1 MNILWLVNIS
11 LPEASRLFQEE
22 VLPFGGWLVYAS
34 ESLSKRPDV
43 KLSVAFPRN
52 RTDGVQEVR
61 GENIQYYAF
70 APIQSPDQVEN
81 LKKVIER
88 SKPDIVHIFGTEF
101 AHTLAMVNVCEAAG
115 IQVVIS
121 IQGLVSVIAK
131 HYTLGL
137 PHHVQYRFTVRDILK
152 LDNIKQRQ
160 KRFIE
165 RGKWEVEAI
174 QKAEHIIG
182 RTTWDRACTS
192 FINPAATYHYCNE
205 TLRNEFYQ
213 HEWDIDH
220 CERYSIFLSQ
230 GSYPIKGLHF
240 AIEAMPLVLK
250 RFPNAK
256 LYVGGHDITKSDT
269 WMAKLKISSY
279 GKYIKKLIGKYNLQ
293 RRVIFT
299 GMLNEEQMCARFLTS
314 HVFACPSSIENSP
327 NSLGEAMLLGVP
339 SIASNVGGVTDLLSH
354 QEEGFVY
361 PSDAP
366 YMLAHYIC
374 EIFAD
379 DQLALQLSKYA
390 KRKAAALH
398 NREMND
404 ERLLEIYFQ
413 IASVKGDDLDEPV
426 SQYSVHYV

>member
-1 MNILWLVNIS
+1 MNILWLVNIP
-11 LPEASRLFQEE
+11 LPEASRLLQEE
-22 VLPFGGWLVYAS
+22 VLPFGGWLVHAS
-34 ESLSKRPDV
+34 ELLSKHSGV
-43 KLSVAFPRN
+43 KLSVAFPRS
-52 RTDGVQEVR
+52 RTDGVQELR
-61 GENIQYYAF
+61 GDSIHYYTF
-70 APIQSPDQVEN
+70 APVQSPDQVKG
-81 LKKVIER
+81 LKTVIDQA
-88 SKPDIVHIFGTEF
+88 KPDIVHIFGTEL
-101 AHTLAMVNVCEAAG
+101 AHTLAMVNVCKSAG

-137 PHHVQYRFTVRDILK
+137 PHHVQSRFTIRDLLK
-152 LDNIKQRQ
+152 RDNIKQQQ

-174 QKAEHIIG
+174 RKVEHIIG

-192 FINPAATYHYCNE
+192 FMNPTATYHYCNE

-213 HEWDIDH
+213 QEWDIDH

-250 RFPNAK
+250 YFPRAK
-256 LYVGGHDITKSDT
+256 LYVGGPDIMKSDT
-269 WMAKLKISSY
+269 WKEKLKLSSY
-279 GKYIKKLIGKYNLQ
+279 GKYIKELIQKHELQ
-293 RRVIFT
+293 NKVIFT
-299 GMLNEEQMCARFLTS
+299 GMLNEKQMCAHFLKS
-314 HVFACPSSIENSP
+314 HVFVCPSSIENSP

-339 SIASNVGGVTDLLSH
+339 SVASNVGGVTDLLKH

-374 EIFAD
+374 EVFAD
-379 DQLALQLSKYA
+379 DQLALQFSRNA
-390 KRKAAALH
+390 KKKASTLH
-398 NREMND
+398 HKELNH
-404 ERLLEIYFQ
+404 ERLLEIYYQ
-413 IASVKGDDLDEPV
+413 MASVRGEDLDEPV
-426 SQYSVHYV
+426 SEYSLRHV

>member
-1 MNILWLVNIS
+1 MNILWLVNIP
-11 LPEASRLFQEE
+11 LPEASRLLQEE
-22 VLPFGGWLVYAS
+22 ALPFGGWLVHAS
-34 ESLSKRPDV
+34 EALSDHSDT
-43 KLSVAFPRN
+43 KLSVAFPKSGVS
-52 RTDGVQEVR
+52 GVQKLR
-61 GENIQYYAF
+61 GERIQYYPF
-70 APIQSPDQVEN
+70 APIESPNQTQSLEE
-81 LKKVIER
+81 VIEQAR
-88 SKPDIVHIFGTEF
+88 PDIVHIFGTEL
-101 AHTLAMVNVCEAAG
+101 AHTLAMVNICKVAG

-137 PHHVQYRFTVRDILK
+137 PQHVQSHFTLRDLLK
-152 LDNIKQRQ
+152 QDNIKQQQ
-160 KRFIE
+160 KRFIA

-174 QKAEHIIG
+174 QKVEHIIG

-240 AIEAMPLVLK
+240 AIEAMPFVLK

-256 LYVGGHDITKSDT
+256 LYVGGPDITKSDT
-269 WMAKLKISSY
+269 WREKLKLSSY
-279 GKYIKKLIGKYNLQ
+279 GKYIKELIEKKGLQ
-293 RRVIFT
+293 SKVIFT
-299 GMLNEEQMCARFLTS
+299 GMLNENQMCARFLRS
-314 HVFACPSSIENSP
+314 HLFACPSSIENSP

-339 SIASNVGGVTDLLSH
+339 SVASNVGGVMDLLQH

-379 DQLALQLSKYA
+379 DQLALQFSRNA
-390 KRKAAALH
+390 KRKAMALH
-398 NREMND
+398 NRELNH
-404 ERLLEIYFQ
+404 ERLLDIYFQ
-413 IASVKGDDLDEPV
+413 MVDLKGEDLDESI
-426 SQYSVHYV
+426 SQYSLRHV

>member
-1 MNILWLVNIS
+1 MNILWLVNIP

-43 KLSVAFPRN
+43 KLSVSFPRN
-52 RTDGVQEVR
+52 RTGGVQEVR

-70 APIQSPDQVEN
+70 APIQSPDQVES

-115 IQVVIS
+115 VQVVIS

-160 KRFIE
+160 KRFIKL
-165 RGKWEVEAI
+165 GKWEVEAI

-269 WMAKLKISSY
+269 WVAKLKISSY
-279 GKYIKKLIGKYNLQ
+279 GKYIKKLIEKYNLQ
-293 RRVIFT
+293 RQVIFT
-299 GMLNEEQMCARFLTS
+299 GMLNEKQMCARFLAS

-339 SIASNVGGVTDLLSH
+339 SIASHVGGVTDLLSH